1 MTYPRPSASSD
12 PSTSSGTATSSGT
25 GGSAFGPAAVV
36 PSPRFPEIER
46 DVLAFWKD
54 DDTFRASIENR
65 EGADEWVFYDGPPFA
80 NGLPH
85 YGHLLTGYAKD
96 LFPRFQTMRGKKVD
110 RVFGWDTHGLPAELE
125 AMKQLGITEK
135 AEIEAMGIDV
145 FNDKARSSVLAY
157 TRDWEDYVTRQARWV
172 DFERGYKTLN
182 PSYMESVLWA
192 FKTLHDKG
200 LAYEGH
206 RVLPYCWRD
215 ETPLSAHEL
224 RMDDDVYQMRQDP
237 SVTVTFPLVGAK
249 AEALGL
255 TGVRAL
261 AWTTTPWTLP
271 TNLALVVGPDIRY
284 VVVPGG
290 PAGAADVQP
299 GDEPLE
305 ATAHRYLLAEPLL
318 AGYAKDLGY
327 DSAEA
332 AQDAVVQ
339 SVLGAELEDVAYDR
353 LFDYYADAATW
364 GTERAWRI
372 LVDDYVT
379 TSDGTGIVH
388 QAPAFGEDDQ
398 RVTEAAGIPL
408 IMSLDDGGRFLPH
421 ATDVAGEL
429 WMDANTPLVRL
440 LRQNGRLLRLASYE
454 HSYPHCWR
462 CRNPLI
468 YRAVSSWFVR
478 VTDIKD
484 RMLAN
489 NEQITWVPENVK
501 HGQFGKWLEGAR
513 DWSISRNRYWGSPI
527 PVWKS
532 DDAAYPRVD
541 VYGSLDD
548 MERDFGRL
556 PRDPEGN
563 VDLHRPYID
572 DLTRPNPDDPTGR
585 STMRRIEDVFDVWFD
600 SGSMPYAQV
609 HYPFDN
615 REWFDSHAPADFIVE
630 YIGQTRGWFYVMH
643 VLSTALFDRPAFT
656 GVSCHGI
663 VLGSDGYKMS
673 KSLKNY
679 PDVSEVF
686 DRDGSDAMRWFL
698 MSSSV
703 LRGGNLVVT
712 EEGIRAAVREFML
725 PLWSTWYFFATYAN
739 AAAPGGYEAT
749 WRTDSTNVLDRYILA
764 LTGDLVRG
772 VAADLEGLDSTSAAA
787 KLRDFAEALTNWYIR
802 RSRDRFWVGVDP
814 STGSGTAGASSGTA
828 GASSGTEGASSGT
841 AGAGSGTAGA
851 SSGTEAF
858 DTLYTVLETL
868 TRVAAPLIPLV
879 AEQVWQGLTGGR
891 SVHLQDWPDAGLFP
905 QAADIR
911 SAMDAVREVSSV
923 ANALRKREGK
933 RVRLPLPM
941 LTVVVQDASAL
952 AQFEGIIREEL
963 NVKAVELVEFRPGS
977 YEEFG
982 VKERLKINARA
993 AGPRLGK
1000 RVQQVIQAANAG
1012 NWRWVDGRGF
1022 VVITADG
1029 EIDLLSSE
1037 AATDTDAS
1045 GRPEGEA
1052 LGILQLQEG
1061 SGFVILDTTTT
1072 PELEAEGL
1080 ARDVIRAVQD
1090 TRKAAGFD
1098 VSDRIRLQML
1108 FQDAA
1113 DADAVAGAFDV
1124 ADIAGETLALDHA
1137 LLLEGEDAHVP
1148 ADAAIEVW
1156 QADAFGAAPE
1166 HVAYVRTGQYANAG
1180 GFWVAVTRIEAAE

>member
-1 MTYPRPSASSD
+1 MTYPRPSTNPDA
-12 PSTSSGTATSSGT
+12 G
-25 GGSAFGPAAVV
+25 AFGPAADVV
-36 PSPRFPEIER
+36 PSPRFPEIESET
-46 DVLAFWKD
+46 LAFWRR

-65 EGADEWVFYDGPPFA
+65 EGAPEWVFYDGPPFA

-135 AEIEAMGIDV
+135 AEIESMGIAS
-145 FNDKARSSVLAY
+145 FNAKARESVLAY
-157 TRDWEDYVTRQARWV
+157 TREWEDYVTRQARWV
-172 DFERGYKTLN
+172 DFERGYKTLDV
-182 PSYMESVLWA
+182 SYMESVLWA

-200 LAYEGH
+200 YAYEGH

-215 ETPLSAHEL
+215 ETPLSSHEL
-224 RMDDDVYQMRQDP
+224 RMDDDVYKMRQDP

-271 TNLALVVGPDIRY
+271 TNLALAVGPGIRY
-284 VVVPGG
+284 AVVPGG
-290 PAGAADVQP
+290 PLGAADIHA
-299 GDEPLE
+299 GDDPLE
-305 ATAHRYLLAEPLL
+305 ATAHRYLLAEDLL

-327 DSAEA
+327 ETPDA
-332 AQDAVVQ
+332 ARAAVVQ
-339 SVLGAELEDVAYDR
+339 TVMGAELENVAYDR
-353 LFDYYADAATW
+353 LFDYYADAEVW
-364 GTERAWRI
+364 GTQSAWRV

-398 RVTEAAGIPL
+398 RVTEASGIPL
-408 IMSLDDGGRFLPH
+408 IMSLDDGGRFLSH
-421 ATDVAGEL
+421 VTDVAGEL

-468 YRAVSSWFVR
+468 YRAVSSWFIR
-478 VTDIKD
+478 VTDVKD
-484 RMLAN
+484 RMLDG

-532 DDAAYPRVD
+532 DDPEYPRVD
-541 VYGSLDD
+541 VYGSLADL
-548 MERDFGRL
+548 ERDFGRL
-556 PRDPEGN
+556 PLNAAGEP
-563 VDLHRPYID
+563 DLHRPFID

-609 HYPFDN
+609 HYPFEN
-615 REWFDSHAPADFIVE
+615 HEWFDSHSPADFIVE

-643 VLSTALFDRPAFT
+643 ALSTALFDRPAFT

-663 VLGSDGYKMS
+663 VLGSDGQKMS
-673 KSLKNY
+673 KSLRNY

-712 EEGIRAAVREFML
+712 EEGIRAGVREFLL
-725 PLWSTWYFFATYAN
+725 PVWNAWYFFATYAN
-739 AAAPGGYEAT
+739 ASDGYVAQ
-749 WRTDSTNVLDRYILA
+749 WRTDSTDVLDRYILA
-764 LTGDLVRG
+764 LTGDLVRD
-772 VAADLEGLDSTSAAA
+772 VAADLEGLDSTTAAGR
-787 KLRDFAEALTNWYIR
+787 LRDFAEALTNWYIR

-814 STGSGTAGASSGTA
+814 SDPST
-828 GASSGTEGASSGT
+828 
-841 AGAGSGTAGA
+841 
-851 SSGTEAF
+851 TEAF

-879 AEQVWQGLTGGR
+879 SERIWQGLTGGR
-891 SVHLQDWPDAGLFP
+891 SVHLQDWPDAAAFP
-905 QAADIR
+905 AADDIR
-911 SAMDAVREVSSV
+911 TAMDAVREVSSV

-933 RVRLPLPM
+933 RVRLPLAR
-941 LTVVVQDASAL
+941 LTVVVRDAGSL
-952 AQFEGIIREEL
+952 AQFDDILRDEL
-963 NVKAVELVEFRPGS
+963 NVKSVELVDFGPES
-977 YEEFG
+977 YDEYG
-982 VKERLKINARA
+982 LAQRLVVNARV

-1000 RVQQVIQAANAG
+1000 RVQQVIQAAKAG
-1012 NWRWVDGRGF
+1012 DWVEDERGI
-1022 VVITADG
+1022 VVRTADG
-1029 EIDLLSSE
+1029 EVVMADGE
-1037 AATDTDAS
+1037 ASLDSDAS
-1045 GRPEGEA
+1045 VRPEGEA
-1052 LGILQLQEG
+1052 VGLLSGVD
-1061 SGFVILDTTTT
+1061 GFVVLDTTTT

-1080 ARDVIRAVQD
+1080 ARDVIRAVQE

-1098 VSDRIRLQML
+1098 VSDRIRLQLL
-1108 FQDAA
+1108 FSSETDG
-1113 DADAVAGAFDV
+1113 DAVASAFE
-1124 ADIAGETLALDHA
+1124 IAGVAAETLALEHDLTVA
-1137 LLLEGEDAHVP
+1137 GRDVQLP
-1148 ADAAIEVW
+1148 ADAPGEVW
-1156 QADAFGAAPE
+1156 HPLAFGAVPE
-1166 HVAYVRTGQYANAG
+1166 HVAFQRAGLYANEG
-1180 GFWVAVTRIEAAE
+1180 GFWVAVTRIEASA